1 MLESLNV
8 LSSEFEVFVD
18 LEPSKDKKSIILE
31 WSDDL
36 IEELCLRI
44 L

>member
-8 LSSEFEVFVD
+8 LSSELEVFVD
-18 LEPSKDKKSIILE
+18 LEASQDQKSIILE